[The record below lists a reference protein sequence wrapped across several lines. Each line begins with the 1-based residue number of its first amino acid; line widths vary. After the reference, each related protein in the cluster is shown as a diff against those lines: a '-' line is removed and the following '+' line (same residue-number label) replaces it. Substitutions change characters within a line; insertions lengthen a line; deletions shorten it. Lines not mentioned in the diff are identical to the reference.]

1 MEPSSKRCY
10 RRRRPGQ
17 VFKVMRAIQKIMT
30 DEHQKKG
37 RRPTTLPKVPK
48 RFIYSEVVRTED
60 KKKMI
65 DFVRLKQERCLCYKI
80 FIPFSREKTLKSD
93 EMYVWS
99 EKLISFSRV
108 SKEES
113 CKDLVIVEVSN
124 YSRTRRG
131 KRKRFISKPF
141 KNFGKS
147 KLVGCYSGR
156 NLISSHHMTISWLRS
171 CLHKAINKYLQT
183 KESNVEVIPVIKQK
197 KEGPL
202 FLSLQ
207 VRVERKD
214 SDRESAQSKSEYVLF
229 TLCPA
234 FRVSSCHLV
243 VPVVRHFDK
252 IPAHLVGSA
261 AEEFL
266 WKRIT
271 ECRNRA
277 SGHKHEEVKIIKQ
290 VELKE
295 KKTSLNR
302 QTGSPVSKKILCK
315 DVKRNLTSPQRQQ
328 CQKCVNPASRMLL
341 EYYYQYGN
349 IPEEEMTHVNSFV
362 ERILEFIKHSIK
374 RDRKSNDP
382 KVLDFVKSGSVPEK
396 LKVVQPNEFDVMVK
410 IGLPESKINY
420 NFYSDDSFPP
430 GYAVCRVRQTGNV
443 SYSLKRCLAKVD
455 AFDVE
460 NCLNPEKL
468 AFGWLYGMLER
479 AINKFKNTSDSRKV
493 RLKIKRGGPALMLQI
508 TRIYPKSEDL
518 PLPDEIKV
526 DLVLALE
533 HSLER
538 SSNDS
543 RLYVPKRPRLE
554 HIYKKKL
561 KEMKLEQPDSD
572 ETPKPPTTEENMT
585 MEKKPE
591 NAKKNLQYMWRIS
604 CSDKEKSYLEYV
616 EEKQRERGVTG
627 CQKICLKILKT
638 ICTREPLKHR
648 ESVVC
653 HKLSSYILKT
663 ALFHVLKQ
671 TDLVRD
677 WTMDCLAN
685 RYVDLLNKLSK
696 LDKELPHFFF
706 NNESYLA
713 QFFPFDNDLGKTYKK
728 SINLLDDLSST
739 LKIQLLKRFSR
750 IANSFKNWK
759 EEMDKRWKDP
769 SVTMNDQAY
778 HEILGEK
785 CPEEII
791 HPSVKVS
798 GEAQELQGDED
809 AKETEKKLKENQRE
823 DRQVK
828 EAVKNERRS
837 GIQLHSGRNLRRV
850 QENEDENR
858 GRKRKNEGTDDEDED
873 KFDQERNNFGISD
886 MGSDQSD
893 DEENTSVDEN
903 QDGSQDDDNL
913 REGNSTNF
921 ICVEE
926 DEDDYDIDETE
937 RYYSDDNYDN
947 PDLESGNFGISPLRS
962 DQSDGEEDTFEEEDQ
977 DASQDDD
984 SLQEVIFIDDDDDDG
999 YDDDGYD
1006 DINETKC
1013 YDDDCEDFEG
1023 CKRKTQGAYG
1033 DDDSFECFSGTGI
1046 FDADSDRFDG
1056 GEDTSEDDD
1065 QGAFEDEDNHQEDIF
1080 TGFNDVEEDEDD
1092 NDSYSYDDYEDYKV
1106 NGLNLGES

>member
-1 MEPSSKRCY
+1 ME
-10 RRRRPGQ
+10 
-17 VFKVMRAIQKIMT
+17 AIQKIMT
-30 DEHQKKG
+30 HEHQKKG
-37 RRPTTLPKVPK
+37 RRPTTLPKVPEE
-48 RFIYSEVVRTED
+48 FIYSEVVRTED

-65 DFVRLKQERCLCYKI
+65 DFVRLKQHRCLCYDI
-80 FIPFSREKTLKSD
+80 FIPFCREKNQKSD
-93 EMYVWS
+93 KMYIWP

-113 CKDLVIVEVSN
+113 FKELVIVEVSN
-124 YSRTRRG
+124 YSRTSRG
-131 KRKRFISKPF
+131 KKKRFKSKPF

-271 ECRNRA
+271 KCLNRA
-277 SGHKHEEVKIIKQ
+277 SGHKHKEVKIIKED
-290 VELKE
+290 ELKE
-295 KKTSLNR
+295 EETSVNR
-302 QTGSPVSKKILCK
+302 QARSPVSKELALCK
-315 DVKRNLTSPQRQQ
+315 DVKRNLTFSQRQQ
-328 CQKCVNPASRMLL
+328 CQECVNPASRMLL

-349 IPEEEMTHVNSFV
+349 IPDEEMTHVDSFV
-362 ERILEFIKHSIK
+362 GRILKFIKRSIK

-396 LKVVQPNEFDVMVK
+396 LKVVQPDEFDVMVK

-873 KFDQERNNFGISD
+873 KFDQERNNFGIYD
-886 MGSDQSD
+886 AY
-893 DEENTSVDEN
+893 
-903 QDGSQDDDNL
+903 
-913 REGNSTNF
+913 
-921 ICVEE
+921 IE
-926 DEDDYDIDETE
+926 DEDDYYIYETE
-937 RYYSDDNYDN
+937 RYYDDYEDWDDNYDN
-947 PDLESGNFGISPLRS
+947 PDLECGNFGISHVHS

-977 DASQDDD
+977 DASQDDAN
-984 SLQEVIFIDDDDDDG
+984 LQEDIFIDDDDDD
-999 YDDDGYD
+999 DYD

-1080 TGFNDVEEDEDD
+1080 TGFNDVEEYEDD
-1092 NDSYSYDDYEDYKV
+1092 NDRYYYDDYEDYD
-1106 NGLNLGES
+1106 EED